1 MAVTKKDVTTIKN
14 QHELNGAAAK
24 AYHYICGVC
33 NAKTKEEYDKLGAE
47 LTVTIK
53 DILLYKKNQLEG
65 K

>member
-1 MAVTKKDVTTIKN
+1 MAAKKESTITN
-14 QHELNGAAAK
+14 QTELNAAASR

-33 NAKTKEEYDKLGAE
+33 NAKSKEEYDACGTE
-47 LTVTIK
+47 LTAIIK

>member
-1 MAVTKKDVTTIKN
+1 MATPKKESTITN
-14 QHELNGAAAK
+14 QNELNGAASR

-33 NAKTKEEYDKLGAE
+33 NCKTKEEYDALGAE
-47 LTVTIK
+47 LTNTIK